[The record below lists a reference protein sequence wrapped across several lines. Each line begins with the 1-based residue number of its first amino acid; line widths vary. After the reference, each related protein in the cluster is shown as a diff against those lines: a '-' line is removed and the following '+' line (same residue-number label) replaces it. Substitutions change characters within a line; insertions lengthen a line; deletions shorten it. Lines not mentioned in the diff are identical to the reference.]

1 MKIVIYIVLA
11 CLWIM
16 PGKASDKAIKQYDS
30 YKGLIMAGYQGW
42 FNAPDDGAGRGWYHY
57 RGKDGFK
64 PGSCSVDF
72 WPDVS
77 EYAKTYKTE
86 FAFADGTPAYVFSSN
101 DESTVDVHFRWMKEY
116 GLDGVFMQRFVGEVK
131 NPSGKLHFNKVLSSA
146 MKAARK
152 YERAICVMY
161 DFSGM
166 HPGDEEVVL
175 KDIDELSA
183 MYDMAARK
191 QNPTYLH
198 HNGKPLVVLWGV
210 GFNDNRA
217 YGLKEVEIVMDGLK
231 SRGFSIMLGVP
242 TFWRTLEKDTEPDSG
257 LHRLIRKSD
266 IVMPWLV
273 GRYDEA
279 GYPPFK
285 EGIIQDMAW
294 CKKNGVDYVPLA
306 FPGFSWR
313 NLKGEN
319 RN

>member
-86 FAFADGTPAYVFSSN
+86 FALADGTPAYVFSSN

-198 HNGKPLVVLWGV
+198 HNGKPLVV
-210 GFNDNRA
+210 
-217 YGLKEVEIVMDGLK
+217 
-231 SRGFSIMLGVP
+231 
-242 TFWRTLEKDTEPDSG
+242 
-257 LHRLIRKSD
+257 
-266 IVMPWLV
+266 
-273 GRYDEA
+273 
-279 GYPPFK
+279 
-285 EGIIQDMAW
+285 
-294 CKKNGVDYVPLA
+294 
-306 FPGFSWR
+306 
-313 NLKGEN
+313 
-319 RN
+319 